1 MPPRRGARRG
11 GRGGR
16 GRGAGRVQPE
26 VQPVAQAPDPAAPVT
41 HADLAAME
49 QRFRDMIMQMREQQK
64 PASPTP
70 APAPAPAPAPV
81 PAPAP
86 APVPVAPQFVPDQLS
101 AEAKHLRDFRK
112 YNPTTF
118 DGSLEDPTRA
128 QMWLSSLETIFRYMK
143 CPEDQKVQCAVF
155 MLTDRGTAWWETTE
169 RMLGGDVS
177 QITWQQF
184 KESFYAKFFSAS
196 LRDAKRQEFLNL
208 EQGDL
213 TVEQYDAEFDMLSRF
228 APEMIATEAA
238 RADKFV
244 RGLRLDIQGLVRAF
258 RPATHADALRLAVDL
273 SLQERAN
280 SSKTAGRGST
290 SGQKRKA
297 EQQPV
302 PVPQRNFRP
311 GGEFRSFQQKPF
323 ESGEAARG
331 KPLCTTCGKH
341 HLGRCLFGTRTCF
354 KCRQEGHTADRCPL
368 RVTGIAQNQ
377 GAGAPH
383 QGRVFATNRTEAE
396 KAGTVV
402 TGTLPV
408 LGHYALVL
416 FDSGSSHSFI
426 SSAFVSHARLE
437 VEPLHHVLSVST
449 PSGECMLSKEK
460 VKACQIELAGHVIE
474 VTLIVLDMLDFDVIL
489 GMDWLAANH
498 ASIDCSRKEVTFN
511 PPSMASF
518 KFKGGGS
525 KSLPQVISAIRASKL
540 LSQGT
545 WGILASVVDTR
556 EADVSLSSEP
566 VVRDYPDVF
575 PEELPGLPP
584 HREVEFAIELEPG
597 TVPISRAPYRMAPAE
612 LKELKVQLQELLDK
626 GFIRPSVSPWG
637 APVLFV
643 KKKDGSMR
651 LCIDY
656 RELNKVT
663 VKNRYPLPRIDDL
676 FDQLQG
682 ATVFSKIDLR
692 SGYHQLRIK
701 EEDIPKT
708 AFRSRYG
715 HYEFIVM
722 SFGLTNAPAV
732 FMDLMNRVFREFLDT
747 FVIVFIDDILIYSKT
762 EAEHEE
768 HLRMVLQTLRDNK
781 LYAKFS
787 KCEFWLKQVSF
798 LGHVVSK
805 AGVSVDPAKIEA
817 VTGWTRPST
826 VSEVRSFLGLAGYY
840 RRFVENFSRIAT
852 PLTQLTRK
860 GAPFVWSKACE
871 DSFQTLKQKLVTAP
885 VLTVPDGSGSFVI
898 YSDASKK
905 GLGCVLMQ
913 QGKVVAYASRQLKS
927 HEQNYPT
934 HDLEL
939 AAVVFAL
946 KIWRHYLYGEKI
958 QIFTDH
964 KSLKYFFTQKELNMR
979 QRRWLELVK
988 DYDCEILYH
997 PGKANVVADALSRKV
1012 SHSAALITRQAPL
1025 HRDLERAEIAVSVGA
1040 VTMQLAQ
1047 LTVQPTLR
1055 QRIID
1060 AQSNDPY
1067 LVEKRGLAEAGQ
1079 TAEFSLSSDGG
1090 LLFEGRLCVPSDCA
1104 VKTELLS
1111 EAHSSPFS
1119 MHPGSTKMYQDLK
1132 RVYWWRNMKREVAE
1146 FVSKCLVCQQV
1157 KAPRQKPAGL
1167 LQPLSIPEWKWENV
1181 SMDFITGLPRTL
1193 RGFTVIWVVVDRLTK
1208 SAHFV
1213 PGKST
1218 YTASKWAQLY
1228 MSEIVRLHGVP
1239 VSIVSDR
1246 DARFTSKFWKGL
1258 QTAMGTR
1265 LDFSTAFHPQTDGQ
1279 TERLNQVLEDMLR
1292 ACALEFPGSWDSHLH
1307 LMEFAYN
1314 NSYQATIGMAP
1325 FEALYGRCCRSP
1337 VCWGEVGEQ
1346 RLMGPE
1352 LVQSTNEAIQKIR
1365 SRMHTAQSRQKSY
1378 ADVRRKDLEFE
1389 IGDKVFL
1396 KVAPMK
1402 GVLRFERRGKL
1413 SPRFVGPFEILER
1426 IGPVAYRLAL
1436 PPSLSAVHDVFH
1448 ISMLRKYVPDPSHVV
1463 DYEPLE
1469 IDENLS
1475 YVEQPVEV
1483 LAREVKTLR
1492 NKQIPLVKVLWRNH
1506 RVEEATWEREDD
1518 MRSRYPELFEE

>member
-1 MPPRRGARRG
+1 
-11 GRGGR
+11 
-16 GRGAGRVQPE
+16 
-26 VQPVAQAPDPAAPVT
+26 
-41 HADLAAME
+41 
-49 QRFRDMIMQMREQQK
+49 
-64 PASPTP
+64 
-70 APAPAPAPAPV
+70 
-81 PAPAP
+81 
-86 APVPVAPQFVPDQLS
+86 
-101 AEAKHLRDFRK
+101 
-112 YNPTTF
+112 
-118 DGSLEDPTRA
+118 
-128 QMWLSSLETIFRYMK
+128 MWLSSLETIFRYMK

-208 EQGDL
+208 EQGDM

-311 GGEFRSFQQKPF
+311 SGEFRSFQQKPF
-323 ESGEAARG
+323 EAGEAARG

-449 PSGECMLSKEK
+449 PSGECLLSKEK

-701 EEDIPKT
+701 DDDIPKT

-885 VLTVPDGSGSFVI
+885 VLTVPDGSGNFVI

-1090 LLFEGRLCVPSDCA
+1090 LLFERRLCVPSDSA

-1448 ISMLRKYVPDPSHVV
+1448 VSMLRKYVPDPSHVV

-1475 YVEQPVEV
+1475 YVERPVEV